1 MLLFHSLTYSR
12 KLWVCNTPRNGRL
25 STHIFLNERME
36 TFVCKADTVRK
47 RLQIRSSR
55 KRHSGRD
62 LRGSFK
68 ETENQQVK
76 HLFQAGYK
84 QKGDNGSCHPF
95 CLKRVTFPRLRSQT
109 NLASFCRGVRQEP
122 TDQIPRWAKRCCEF
136 SGPAPWCGRIVSS
149 KRFPRRCIC
158 LGNPRE

>member
-1 MLLFHSLTYSR
+1 MNPQLERDSAVVPLAYPLAQTVGVQIHPDAKGCQQLICS
-12 KLWVCNTPRNGRL
+12 
-25 STHIFLNERME
+25 IERME
-36 TFVCKADTVRK
+36 TFVSKADTVRK

-62 LRGSFK
+62 LRDSFK
-68 ETENQQVK
+68 ETENRQVK

-109 NLASFCRGVRQEP
+109 NRASFCRGVRREP
-122 TDQIPRWAKRCCEF
+122 EDRNPRLAERCCEF
-136 SGPAPWCGRIVSS
+136 SNPAPWCVRSVS
-149 KRFPRRCIC
+149 
-158 LGNPRE
+158 